1 MKPYPLL
8 WLAMVAPYPAWSQ
21 TAIMGHHVGET
32 TQQFLAAEPVMLN
45 KLEACRR
52 EEPKP
57 LTPEQIHALSK
68 QDAYALG
75 QQVFTTYGT
84 AASARYS
91 LKWAPN
97 RHQLETLV
105 AQGMIV
111 TLDKRMPGV
120 VATCRAVLALT
131 ASPAISTITAS
142 SEPGTKPYPV
152 KWSFGDGRL
161 LQIDI
166 DFQEG
171 GDFDAIEADLTHKT
185 GVKPGQN
192 KEADTPNLYGGVIEV
207 YRKATWLTSELFAV
221 LEEDE
226 KIGGGQMHLSVV
238 TRSGYDSWAKTHA
251 VKGPLD

>member
-1 MKPYPLL
+1 
-8 WLAMVAPYPAWSQ
+8 VPYPAWSQ

-32 TQQFLAAEPVMLN
+32 AQQFLAAESGMLS

-52 EEPKP
+52 DEPKP
-57 LTPEQIHALSK
+57 LTQEQIHALSK

-97 RHQLETLV
+97 HHQLETLV
-105 AQGMIV
+105 AQGMTV
-111 TLDKRMPGV
+111 TLDKRMPEV
-120 VATCRAVLALT
+120 IATCRAVLALT
-131 ASPAISTITAS
+131 ASPAISTITVS

-185 GVKPGQN
+185 GVKPDQN

-207 YRKATWLTSELFAV
+207 YRKATWLTPELFAV

-238 TRSGYDSWAKTHA
+238 TRNRYDAWAKTHA